1 MSPTSL
7 GESSLWDFMDYQVEA
22 LDRLMDPSSC
32 RQSYPGSL
40 LLGPDLNLLSAD
52 APAAWLVSDTAAGT
66 EQKLVVDDL
75 FQPCTFPA
83 TATGMGAAALHP
95 GQPLVPALG
104 SEAFAAAPLSSANL
118 SLAGS
123 DSASLGS
130 GGQAIISPVPS
141 SAEHAVFT
149 SFQLQQEQPQPPAG
163 AVPQQPPKAKGRPRA
178 DRSQMTGKQIKAIGY
193 ARAHFQR
200 QRTNMRD
207 LEERVADVRADLT
220 RERAQQARLDVAADI
235 CAAASV
241 VQGNSQRSIAVR
253 EQLLSYK
260 DEMVAT
266 LGGHGQGAQ
275 AESAPGDATPFDHQS
290 WPSSAGSLAVARPPL
305 AALPMAAGNAELRQ
319 PGQLDRGKGT
329 AAGATSSAGCSLC
342 RRLSSVS
349 IYNYTCSCGRR
360 LGPGPLPGPTT
371 LASLPEASWT
381 LKHPATWAFVEDVRV
396 AQLPRLLQPGPDG
409 KVAVCLSSNYPVDA
423 HTEQAHE
430 GLQRIPDSYWD
441 YLTMN
446 GLDDLSAY
454 CAAASAA
461 VVSEVVNME
470 CHDIVEAWRDYALVA
485 REAVAEHDVTRND
498 AKALARV
505 NPQMERLTI
514 LIYLA
519 IVHNPAL
526 LKHLYLSSG
535 DNLSDE
541 QRRDKYDAVVAAM
554 DLTPSQQE
562 RYLEMA
568 SSYDSFVQQ
577 VRQHKAEALARI
589 GRSTINS
596 PSASAS
602 LRQMVSGYLDALE
615 GTHELSH
622 YPDAEFI
629 ALLELMKVTAR
640 VYKPLQKARGA
651 AAAYPQFIDI
661 LHVVEALR
669 RLPSPDQ
676 RRRQLGAA

>member
-7 GESSLWDFMDYQVEA
+7 GESSLWDFTDFRGEP
-22 LDRLMDPSSC
+22 LEGLLNPSSC
-32 RQSYPGSL
+32 RQSYTGSF
-40 LLGPDLNLLSAD
+40 LLGQELDLLSAD
-52 APAAWLVSDTAAGT
+52 AHAAWLVSDPAAGT

-83 TATGMGAAALHP
+83 TAASILPAALHP

-104 SEAFAAAPLSSANL
+104 SEAFAAAPLSSTDM

-130 GGQAIISPVPS
+130 GVQAIISAIPS
-141 SAEHAVFT
+141 TAEHAASP
-149 SFQLQQEQPQPPAG
+149 SFQQQQEQPQPPEG
-163 AVPQQPPKAKGRPRA
+163 AVPQQPAKAKGRPRA
-178 DRSQMTGKQIKAIGY
+178 DRSQMTRKQIKAIEY
-193 ARAHFQR
+193 ARAHSER
-200 QRTNMRD
+200 KRTNMRD
-207 LEERVADVRADLT
+207 LEERVADVRTDLE
-220 RERAQQARLDVAADI
+220 RERAQQAREDAAGYFALLPGD
-235 CAAASV
+235 
-241 VQGNSQRSIAVR
+241 SQRSIEVL

-260 DEMVAT
+260 DEMVAA
-266 LGGHGQGAQ
+266 LSEHGQVGAQ
-275 AESAPGDATPFDHQS
+275 ARSALGDANSAAHQS
-290 WPSSAGSLAVARPPL
+290 WPSSAGSLAMARPPL
-305 AALPMAAGNAELRQ
+305 AALPMAAGNMELRP

-329 AAGATSSAGCSLC
+329 AGAASSTAGCSLC
-342 RRLSSVS
+342 SRLSSAS

-360 LGPGPLPGPTT
+360 LGHAALLGPTA

-381 LKHPATWAFVEDVRV
+381 HKLPATWAFVENVRV
-396 AQLPRLLQPGPDG
+396 VQLPKLLAAGPEG
-409 KVAVCLSSNYPVDA
+409 KVSVCLSSNYQVEA
-423 HTEQAHE
+423 NLEQAHE

-446 GLDDLSAY
+446 GLDDLSAIMV
-454 CAAASAA
+454 AASPA
-461 VVSEVVNME
+461 VVNEVMNMK
-470 CHDIVEAWRDYALVA
+470 CDDLVEAWRDYALVA
-485 REAVAEHDVTRND
+485 REVVAEHDVTKNE
-498 AKALARV
+498 AKALARL
-505 NPQMERLTI
+505 NPHMERLTI
-514 LIYLA
+514 LINLA

-526 LKHLYLSSG
+526 LKHLYLASG
-535 DNLSDE
+535 DNLSEE
-541 QRRDKYDAVVAAM
+541 QRRDKYDSIVAAM
-554 DLTPSQQE
+554 DFTPTQQE

-589 GRSTINS
+589 GRSAVTN

-615 GTHELSH
+615 GTHALSH

-629 ALLELMKVTAR
+629 ALLELMKATSK
-640 VYKPLQKARGA
+640 VYKPMQKAKGA

-669 RLPSPDQ
+669 RLPPPDQ
-676 RRRQLGAA
+676 RRQLGGS